1 MNDEF
6 EKWFETIMYRPID
19 PFLYKHYK
27 DMNDEVRRNHILD
40 YSEEVKNGMKI
51 LKKKKNCSNRSYLQ
65 CTISN

>member
-40 YSEEVKNGMKI
+40 YNEEVKNGMK
-51 LKKKKNCSNRSYLQ
+51 LFRKKNG
-65 CTISN
+65 